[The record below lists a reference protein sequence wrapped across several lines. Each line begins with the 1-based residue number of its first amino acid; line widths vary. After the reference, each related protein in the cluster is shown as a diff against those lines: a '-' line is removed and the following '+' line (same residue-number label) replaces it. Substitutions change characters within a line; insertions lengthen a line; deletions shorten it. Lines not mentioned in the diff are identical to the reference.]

1 MTNDFV
7 HIGSWM
13 AENLNVSLPSNATQD
28 PDDIVLQSYS
38 EIIGT
43 DMHNPATILERYVPT
58 KDEKSRN
65 SASYDAAAMKESDGE
80 SKRGVLYPSSTRAT
94 TGTIAGMNGSDI
106 SRTGIVG
113 DCRLCI
119 DVHISY
125 FEGKAIRLDRGSFGW
140 ICLVSMRFCT
150 LKPYEAALFFCGGI
164 CEDRNKLWCR
174 LTMTAVMVAC
184 NLTFS
189 RRRVLLTSS

>member
-1 MTNDFV
+1 
-7 HIGSWM
+7 
-13 AENLNVSLPSNATQD
+13 
-28 PDDIVLQSYS
+28 
-38 EIIGT
+38 
-43 DMHNPATILERYVPT
+43 
-58 KDEKSRN
+58 
-65 SASYDAAAMKESDGE
+65 MKESDGE
-80 SKRGVLYPSSTRAT
+80 SKGSVLYPSSARAT
-94 TGTIAGMNGSDI
+94 TGTTAGMNGSEI
-106 SRTGIVG
+106 SNIGIVG

-125 FEGKAIRLDRGSFGW
+125 FEDKAIVLDRRSCGW
-140 ICLVSMRFCT
+140 ICLVSMRVCT
-150 LKPYEAALFFCGGI
+150 LKPYEAALFFYGGI